1 MISIALIEDSRLVSD
16 GISSL
21 LNRQPDLRVVS
32 NGGRDMSQICDI
44 EPHVVLLDVS
54 AANGE
59 SLRVAER
66 VRTVYP
72 GAKVIAMDLRSM
84 QHDLVD
90 WVHAGVS
97 GFITKDATLDDLVR
111 TIRSVMSGAKVLPPE
126 MLGALFSQITG
137 GSADHR
143 PTGDGADDRSPLTP
157 REEQV
162 VALIAEG
169 LSNKGIG
176 ARLHIA
182 VHTVKSHVR
191 NIMKKLALRSRLQ
204 IAAYVHDRRMNSHQS
219 ADD

>member
-1 MISIALIEDSRLVSD
+1 MISIALIEDNRLVSD

-32 NGGRDMSQICDI
+32 NGGCDMSQICDI

-72 GAKVIAMDLRSM
+72 GAKVIAMDLRSA

-90 WVHAGVS
+90 WVQAGVS
-97 GFITKDATLDDLVR
+97 GFIAKDATLDDLVR
-111 TIRSVMSGAKVLPPE
+111 TIRSVVSGTKVLPPE
-126 MLGALFSQITG
+126 MIGALFSQITG
-137 GSADHR
+137 SSADR
-143 PTGDGADDRSPLTP
+143 PAGGGPGDRTRLTP

-162 VALIAEG
+162 IALIAEG

-182 VHTVKSHVR
+182 THTVKSHVR
-191 NIMKKLALRSRLQ
+191 NIMEKLTLRTRLQ
-204 IAAYVHDRRMNSHQS
+204 IAAYAHGLRRNSHQP